1 MTGKANLAKAPATQ
15 LKDETIQRML
25 DVQQA
30 KLALEMKQADIS
42 LRELDH
48 NQRIADKSIQAQ
60 AEDLRD
66 ERDAEKTMHKH
77 RLIFAGAVATLLL
90 AFVLAALRMDKDA
103 MILDVIKVVIGF
115 IGGWG
120 GSLAWQSQRSAN
132 HQEDGR

>member
-1 MTGKANLAKAPATQ
+1 MSGNTKLPKAPPPQ
-15 LKDETIQRML
+15 LKDETVQRML

-30 KLALEMKQADIS
+30 KLALEMKQAEIS

-77 RLIFAGAVATLLL
+77 RLIFAGVMATLLL
-90 AFVLAALRMDKDA
+90 SFVLAALWMDKDA
-103 MILDVIKVVIGF
+103 MVLDVIKVVIGF

-120 GSLAWQSQRSAN
+120 GSLAWQSQRPSKP
-132 HQEDGR
+132 QES

>member
-1 MTGKANLAKAPATQ
+1 
-15 LKDETIQRML
+15 
-25 DVQQA
+25 
-30 KLALEMKQADIS
+30 MKQAEIA

-77 RLIFAGAVATLLL
+77 RLIFASAMAALLL
-90 AFVLAALRMDKDA
+90 SFVLAALWMDKDA
-103 MILDVIKVVIGF
+103 MVLDVIKVMVGF

-120 GSLAWQSQRSAN
+120 GSLAWQARRLPRSQ
-132 HQEDGR
+132 QD

>member
-1 MTGKANLAKAPATQ
+1 MSGRSNLPKAPPAP
-15 LKDETIQRML
+15 LKDETVQRML

-30 KLALEMKQADIS
+30 KLALEMKQAEIS

-60 AEDLRD
+60 AEDRRD

-77 RLIFAGAVATLLL
+77 RLVFAGVMAALLL
-90 AFVLAALRMDKDA
+90 GFVLVALWMDKDA
-103 MILDVIKVVIGF
+103 MVLDVIKVMIGF

-120 GSLAWQSQRSAN
+120 GSLVWQYQRSN
-132 HQEDGR
+132 SLKED

>member
-1 MTGKANLAKAPATQ
+1 MSGKNNLPKALSPQ

-30 KLALEMKQADIS
+30 KLALEMKQAEIS

-77 RLIFAGAVATLLL
+77 RLIFAGAMATLLL
-90 AFVLAALRMDKDA
+90 GFVLAALWMDKDS
-103 MILDVIKVVIGF
+103 MVLDVIKVVVAF

-120 GSLAWQSQRSAN
+120 GSLAWQSQRSSTLE
-132 HQEDGR
+132 QS

>member
-1 MTGKANLAKAPATQ
+1 MSGRGNSPKLPPAQ
-15 LKDETIQRML
+15 LKDETVQRML
-25 DVQQA
+25 DVQQS
-30 KLALEMKQADIS
+30 KLALEMKQAEIA

-77 RLIFAGAVATLLL
+77 RLIFASAMAALLL
-90 AFVLAALRMDKDA
+90 SFVLAALWMDKDA
-103 MILDVIKVVIGF
+103 MVLNVIKVMIGF

-120 GSLAWQSQRSAN
+120 GSLAWQARRLPRSQ
-132 HQEDGR
+132 QD